1 MKTILSYL
9 KDGDLRSI
17 GRVPEVVEIVLA
29 DPKLI
34 EHLIPG
40 MMHQAPGIRMRSS
53 DAVEKITRQ
62 KPEYLHPHK
71 DFILNDVAKQT
82 QQEVR
87 WHLAQIIPRLELT
100 DEEIKIASLEL
111 FSYLDDTSK
120 IVQAN
125 ALQALVDLAWKN
137 DALLPRVKD
146 AVRKLTET
154 GSPAVKNKA
163 EKLLNEL

>member
-29 DPKLI
+29 DPKLF
-34 EHLIPG
+34 EHLIQG
-40 MMHQAPGIRMRSS
+40 MMHQDPGIRMRSS

-62 KPEYLHPHK
+62 KPEYLCSHK
-71 DFILNDVAKQT
+71 DFILNDVAIQT

-146 AVRKLTET
+146 AVRKLAEI

-163 EKLLNEL
+163 KKLLNKL